1 MKLKNLTL
9 AIITISSLSFA
20 ELVQP
25 KVIQEPFTPEIK
37 IINNLTTILP
47 QIGARLE
54 DKGENISS
62 YIVDKISKG
71 KIHLNNHVNINLCGE
86 ITYILGIGINKYKH
100 GNNLHYAIS
109 DAEKIV
115 NKVENTCKKTRT
127 YLLKNSS
134 KEKILQTLENIAK
147 KITKKDSI
155 VFTFSGHGVRV
166 KDKDYLLTSEIKTY
180 NPTKLIY
187 SALTLESIEEDIKSM
202 HPKSAV
208 MIIDAERVNL
218 FYTK

>member
-1 MKLKNLTL
+1 MKLKILTL
-9 AIITISSLSFA
+9 TIITISSLSFA

-25 KVIQEPFTPEIK
+25 KVEQEPFTTEIK

-62 YIVDKISKG
+62 YIIDKISKG
-71 KIHLNNHVNINLCGE
+71 KIHLNNNININLCGE
-86 ITYILGIGINKYKH
+86 TTYILGVGINKYKN
-100 GNNLHYAIS
+100 GNNLQYAIS
-109 DAEKIV
+109 DTKKIV
-115 NKVENTCKKTRT
+115 KKVESTCKETKT
-127 YLLKNSS
+127 YLLQNSS
-134 KEKILQTLENIAK
+134 KEKVIQTLENIAK

-155 VFTFSGHGVRV
+155 LFSFSGHGVRI
-166 KDKDYLLTSEIKTY
+166 KEKDYLLTSEI
-180 NPTKLIY
+180 NSNEPTKVIY